1 MGIQLQN
8 CMVLMSLTCPIRCC
22 VWRSQL
28 PSVAAVRIAVKSYY
42 DFSLKGRRSLGP
54 QAAEDAVPLLEAMS
68 STNWSTRHES
78 INDLLTIVNTKP
90 RVLSAQSVKVRGYLF
105 IGYLNE
111 CPIMQ
116 YFGIPN
122 YTAKFQA

>member
-1 MGIQLQN
+1 M
-8 CMVLMSLTCPIRCC
+8 
-22 VWRSQL
+22 
-28 PSVAAVRIAVKSYY
+28 
-42 DFSLKGRRSLGP
+42 
-54 QAAEDAVPLLEAMS
+54 PLLEAMS

-90 RVLSAQSVKVRGYLF
+90 RVLSAQSVKVRARSLF

-116 YFGIPN
+116 FFGIPSD
-122 YTAKFQA
+122 TAKFQAQSCSMGMLLTCHTVGLVENI